1 MCLFARLLYASH
13 MRYMKVRE
21 AARGRTVAE
30 MVGVAETPSSRRRG
44 LLGTDALPEDAGL
57 LILPCRQ
64 VHTFGMRYPIDAVFL
79 DGEYRVVRVAGSL
92 KPRRFSPLVWRAK
105 AVLELPAGRA
115 ERVGIAVGDQLEFA
129 PLRAC

>member
-1 MCLFARLLYASH
+1 